1 MEARVNPDY
10 SIGVVRAFAGN
21 EFIKQEWRKIPENV
35 KESEIKNL
43 EDYGLLEFRKP
54 EKNNLESLR
63 QLAKDAGI
71 PHYWGKGAERLLSE
85 LSALDEEE

>member
-21 EFIKQEWRKIPENV
+21 EFVRYEWRKIPENV

-54 EKNNLESLR
+54 EEYNLESLR
-63 QLAKDAGI
+63 LLAKAEGI
-71 PHYWGKGAERLLSE
+71 PHYWNKKAERLQFE
-85 LSALDEEE
+85 LDSLDEEE